1 MLKWI
6 IGSCDKM
13 IKRRRVKPIVKQRLY
28 QAVIVINILWIVVL
42 AFYYMFR
49 FVYYYQME
57 HRTTAKTNLLADTIT
72 LDKNVVA
79 EGSGLY
85 HENGAYV
92 YKGNVT
98 NNYVYYSGLR
108 WRILEV
114 DENDNIRMVT
124 DEAMTT
130 LYYGMAGYDHSY
142 VRNWLIPVKELTHTG
157 IFLHNL
163 SDTSKLLT
171 KTSYC
176 NDTIQNAKYVTCKD
190 KKNDQVAL
198 LSLSDYELAK
208 GKNSFLNTGSAFYTI
223 STDEKYHPWIVDQ
236 DGSIKNV
243 TTSGSSYGV
252 RPVVTL
258 NSSVVLYSGDG
269 TLQNPYRIE
278 NKEKA
283 LLKDVNVG
291 EYIYYSKNRYRVI
304 GKYDDKVKVILDGTM
319 NTFRIFDE
327 ESTEFDQNRYGS
339 LAYYLNQS
347 MIGNY
352 EHPEWLKPGIFYTG
366 TYNEDHDYNY
376 YHTYSNQTDAYLG
389 LPQVGDYFVATY
401 NNIYT
406 LTPALPD
413 ANTVVSI
420 TDGKL
425 YADLIDTEKDIRPV
439 LFLDNN
445 LKISGSGTVDSPYEV
460 SL

>member
-1 MLKWI
+1 
-6 IGSCDKM
+6 M
-13 IKRRRVKPIVKQRLY
+13 IKGKRRVKPIEKQRLY
-28 QAVIVINILWIVVL
+28 QTVIVINILWIVVL

-98 NNYVYYSGLR
+98 NNYVFYSGLR
-108 WRILEV
+108 WRILGV
-114 DENDNIRMVT
+114 DEHDNIRMVT

-176 NDTIQNAKYVTCKD
+176 NDKIKNAKYVTCKN
-190 KKNDQVAL
+190 KKNDTVAL

-223 STDEKYHPWIVDQ
+223 STDEKYHPWIVEK

-243 TTSGSSYGV
+243 TTTGSSYDV
-252 RPVVTL
+252 RPVITL
-258 NSSVVLYSGDG
+258 NSNVVLYSGDG

-278 NKEKA
+278 NKEKV
-283 LLKDVNVG
+283 LLKDIHVG
-291 EYIYYSKNRYRVI
+291 EYIHYSKNRYRVI
-304 GKYDDKVKVILDGTM
+304 GVYDDKVKVVLDGTM
-319 NTFRIFDE
+319 NTFKSFDE

-339 LAYYLNQS
+339 LAYYLNQYT
-347 MIGNY
+347 IGNY
-352 EHPEWLKPGIFYTG
+352 EHPEWLKPGHFYTG
-366 TYNEDHDYNY
+366 TYDEDNDYNY
-376 YHTYSNQTDAYLG
+376 YHTYTNQTEAYIG

-406 LTPALPD
+406 LTPAIPE

-425 YADLIDTEKDIRPV
+425 YADMIEKEKDIRPV
-439 LFLDNN
+439 LFLDNA
-445 LKISGSGTVDSPYEV
+445 LKISGAGTVDSPYEV
-460 SL
+460 NA